1 MIAPRNLRVLFVG
14 VLVGA
19 ASVCL
24 TGSSKA
30 EVSSDQAAAI
40 LIFPKVIVDT
50 SDVAGNGKLDTLI
63 RISNTGGKSVRI
75 QCFWTNA
82 NGHCFNSPGTICNA
96 NLTSPIEQWSQQLR
110 DPQCGSSFC
119 VPGWQ
124 ETDFIVNLTARQP
137 VAWLASQ
144 GATLCEDGVSSV
156 APCFPLRGDGRP
168 SPNNNAESRVPAV
181 LEDPFIGELRC
192 IAVDQNDV
200 PIEENLL
207 KGEAEIVRSEGVAV
221 DVWAYNAVGV
231 PALPKAVGGGNNGD
245 NVLVLGGSGAEYG
258 GCPNVLILD
267 HFFDGA
273 NDPISNATVVTHLT
287 LVPCTQD
294 FLRQSPVQTTVQF
307 LVFNEFEQRFSTS
320 YANFQ
325 CFRTFQL
332 SRIDTRTPTFS
343 IFSAGVMG
351 TLTGQTR
358 IRGVADAHRDHG
370 HALLGVA
377 EEFRVG
383 QGTAAFNLHFQ
394 GSRPQSDFIY
404 IP

>member
-1 MIAPRNLRVLFVG
+1 
-14 VLVGA
+14 
-19 ASVCL
+19 
-24 TGSSKA
+24 
-30 EVSSDQAAAI
+30 
-40 LIFPKVIVDT
+40 
-50 SDVAGNGKLDTLI
+50 
-63 RISNTGGKSVRI
+63 
-75 QCFWTNA
+75 
-82 NGHCFNSPGTICNA
+82 
-96 NLTSPIEQWSQQLR
+96 
-110 DPQCGSSFC
+110 

-144 GATLCEDGVSSV
+144 GATLCDDVGGSV

-181 LEDPFIGELRC
+181 LEDPFVGELRC
-192 IAVDQNDV
+192 IAVDQNDT
-200 PIEENLL
+200 PIDENLL
-207 KGEAEIVRSEGVAV
+207 KGEAEIVRSQGTAV
-221 DVWAYNAVGV
+221 DVWAYNAVGI
-231 PALPKAVGGGNNGD
+231 PALARNVGRNNGD
-245 NVLVLGGSGAEYG
+245 NVLVLGGAGAEYS

-273 NDPISNATVVTHLT
+273 NDPVTNATVVTHLT
-287 LVPCTQD
+287 LVPCSMD

-370 HALLGVA
+370 HALLGIA

-383 QGTAAFNLHFQ
+383 QSTASFNLHFQ

-404 IP
+404 LP